1 MNNHDIDND
10 YDNDPNFAYDPS
22 LDDLNED
29 EAIALLIEEG
39 YSEEEA
45 KRMVGLY
52 DADDETTYYGF
63 DNDIDRDVPDYVDDE
78 DFE

>member
-1 MNNHDIDND
+1 MNTHDIDND
-10 YDNDPNFAYDPS
+10 YDNDPDFGYDPA
-22 LDDLNED
+22 LDDLTDD
-29 EAIALLIEEG
+29 EAVTMLVEEG

-52 DADDETTYYGF
+52 DADDEDTNYGF
-63 DNDIDRDVPDYVDDE
+63 DDLDRDVPDYVDDE